1 MSSCSMLMNNANKIR
16 QINTLLGANNQ
27 VKVAVKFSIQGG
39 ITIFGNGSYLFH
51 ISNAVRNPLHIFGK
65 AKFVYTKYHFQLI
78 LIRFPT
84 RLSLPVRAKRG
95 GGTNCLVFFSHLL
108 FSGKKPPSST
118 KCMWSGCRL
127 FITPTRA
134 FLFIF

>member
-1 MSSCSMLMNNANKIR
+1 M
-16 QINTLLGANNQ
+16 GANNQ
-27 VKVAVKFSIQGG
+27 VKVAVKFSIQAG

-84 RLSLPVRAKRG
+84 RLSVPVRAKKG
-95 GGTNCLVFFSHLL
+95 GGRIALFFSRTCY
-108 FSGKKPPSST
+108 FPGKSHQAQQNA
-118 KCMWSGCRL
+118 CGRGVV
-127 FITPTRA
+127 
-134 FLFIF
+134 FL